1 MTLLLQEVAQ
11 TTQSLSDKPVGMT
24 TAGWIFMA
32 SAWTMII
39 SVALFCYRKVLQK
52 AAEKRQRALLESS
65 SLQEPMAENGQR
77 PNVKK

>member
-1 MTLLLQEVAQ
+1 
-11 TTQSLSDKPVGMT
+11 MT

-39 SVALFCYRKVLQK
+39 SVAVFCYRKVLQK
-52 AAEKRQRALLESS
+52 AAEKRQRTLLESP
-65 SLQEPMAENGQR
+65 SLQEPMAAKGQR